1 MHEFLDWV
9 QALPPFWSVFLM
21 AMLPIV
27 ELRGA
32 IPFAVSVHGMG
43 YAEAYAIAV
52 LGNLVPIL
60 PILLLL
66 GPAERWLSRF
76 RIFRRFFDW
85 LFART
90 QRRGR
95 LIERFKFL
103 GLMLFVGI
111 PLPVT
116 GGWTGA
122 AAAYVFGIS
131 VPRAFLGIALGVLI
145 AGLVVCLAW
154 AGGITVF
161 TKLPV

>member
-1 MHEFLDWV
+1 MHEFLEWV
-9 QALPPFWSVFLM
+9 QALPAFWSVFLM

-43 YAEAYAIAV
+43 YAEAYLIAV

-60 PILLLL
+60 PILLML
-66 GPAERWLSRF
+66 GPAERWLGRW
-76 RIFRRFFDW
+76 RPFRRFFDW
-85 LFART
+85 LFTRT
-90 QRRGR
+90 RRRGKV
-95 LIERFKFL
+95 IERFKFV

-111 PLPVT
+111 PLPIT

-122 AAAYVFGIS
+122 AGGYVFGIK
-131 VPRAFLGIALGVLI
+131 PAKAFLGIALGVLI
-145 AGLVVCLAW
+145 AGVVVSLAW
-154 AGGITVF
+154 KAGLTVF